1 MRHLSDWI
9 SSSRTTAL
17 AIGAIA
23 AAFGIALP
31 GTHVARYAVL
41 LLGTWL
47 VVGTLIS
54 YAASHDMA
62 ASKVQRSIPIRFSGY
77 LGRFSLRPLGDGRRV
92 EVRTGEAVV
101 AELIA
106 RDEGD
111 ELIVDFSLADDPDVD
126 AFGAA
131 IGLAIQ
137 IVVAADQ
144 DAHRSPRRVALAR
157 PPRKAGYRPLRPL
170 GRA

>member
-1 MRHLSDWI
+1 M
-9 SSSRTTAL
+9 TAL
-17 AIGAIA
+17 AIGAVA
-23 AAFGIALP
+23 AALGIVLP
-31 GTHVARYAVL
+31 GTHAARYAVL

-47 VVGTLIS
+47 VIGTLIS
-54 YAASHDMA
+54 FAASHDMA
-62 ASKVQRSIPIRFSGY
+62 VSKVQRSIPIRFSGY
-77 LGRFSLRPLGDGRRV
+77 LGRFSLRRLSDGRRV

-111 ELIVDFSLADDPDVD
+111 ELIIDFSLADDSDVD

-131 IGLAIQ
+131 IGLAIEF
-137 IVVAADQ
+137 VVAADQ
-144 DAHRSPRRVALAR
+144 EAHRSPRPIERAR
-157 PPRKAGYRPLRPL
+157 LPRKAGYRPLRPL